1 MFDRAL
7 ELQRSGAS
15 MKGFGDAPTAP
26 TGSMLT
32 PEQVDAQNIMSEA
45 NEPLGGGSSDPGML
59 SEENSFLQTMRDQ
72 QLTGDAYDQMI
83 AQQQAG
89 VDPSLN
95 DPYADYAGSQGL
107 LGITNPYQ
115 QQDPFSIGNTGIK
128 S

>member
-1 MFDRAL
+1 MQRAGIG
-7 ELQRSGAS
+7 SGS
-15 MKGFGDAPTAP
+15 GGGTGGGTDLLGMTQGDTSA
-26 TGSMLT
+26 M
-32 PEQVDAQNIMSEA
+32 QDQA
-45 NEPLGGGSSDPGML
+45 NQPLGGGSSDPGML

-95 DPYADYAGSQGL
+95 DPYAGYGGSQGL

-115 QQDPFSIGNTGIK
+115 QQPAFTVSDGLKN
-128 S
+128 